1 MENTLIIESVKR
13 GWSSVEPVGTN
24 FGPFNLG
31 LRRQTIQKIELIITD
46 KALCLGRGSPI
57 VPGRGLRAI
66 QGEMVAQDV
75 EPQEPGAGR
84 LAVAEAPGIGREL
97 NETVAKRYSKP
108 GELWFGEQVKP

>member
-31 LRRQTIQKIELIITD
+31 LRRQTIQKIELIVTD

-57 VPGRGLRAI
+57 VPGGGLRAI
-66 QGEMVAQDV
+66 EGEMVADHV
-75 EPQEPGAGR
+75 EPQEPD
-84 LAVAEAPGIGREL
+84 AV
-97 NETVAKRYSKP
+97 
-108 GELWFGEQVKP
+108 